1 MGGGGGGVVGGG
13 FFFLMIRRP
22 PRSTLFP
29 YPTLFRSSRAVG
41 HQLSQSLILPKRAGN
56 VPRMRIQFLHRM
68 KALVAVCFLAGAVVF
83 GQAGE
88 ALDAALDKAGDNR
101 GGLEAFIATAQ
112 KTHGDLGKRAAE
124 FLVEGM
130 PPGDLTSID
139 REFLTENLDL
149 AIKARAEFPWCA
161 QLSEIG
167 RASCRERV

>member
-1 MGGGGGGVVGGG
+1 
-13 FFFLMIRRP
+13 
-22 PRSTLFP
+22 
-29 YPTLFRSSRAVG
+29 
-41 HQLSQSLILPKRAGN
+41 
-56 VPRMRIQFLHRM
+56 M
-68 KALVAVCFLAGAVVF
+68 KALVAVCFLAWAVVF

-101 GGLEAFIATAQ
+101 GGLKAFIATAQ

-149 AIKARAEFPWCA
+149 AIKARAELPWCA
-161 QLSEIG
+161 ELSEELFFNDVLPY
-167 RASCRERV
+167 ASLHETRERWPPAFSQNSRAIRA